1 MEAVSRPLLFVS
13 VLYDKRKSKAVCLD
27 LLSSIGMSG
36 GGGFGGMDNLG
47 NMGSFG
53 GRMSGKFF
61 IWKTI
66 NIVRRRPSQNKQH

>member
-1 MEAVSRPLLFVS
+1 
-13 VLYDKRKSKAVCLD
+13 
-27 LLSSIGMSG
+27 MSG

-53 GRMSGKFF
+53 GRMAGKFF

-66 NIVRRRPSQNKQH
+66 NIVRRRPSQNKQKCTDLPECDFEIAAL